1 MKMDVFKML
10 LGISLPTDHLP
21 TTATL
26 FIATSIYLPTLIH
39 SPTVKYR
46 ERRSL
51 TKTVYQSLIVL
62 LGHEYLYYDSEQ

>member
-1 MKMDVFKML
+1 MT
-10 LGISLPTDHLP
+10 I
-21 TTATL
+21 
-26 FIATSIYLPTLIH
+26 
-39 SPTVKYR
+39 VKYR